1 MATKNFTQFD
11 LRTNLLTSDYI
22 VGYNAA
28 GTGEYR
34 ATVQS
39 FVSLVSTGGG
49 GSPGGPGTQ
58 GIQGI
63 QGQAGSMQG
72 LQGLQGATLQGIQG
86 IAGSGLQ
93 GVQGTF
99 GVQGAAGST
108 QGLQGLQGSRGLAG
122 GVTIDVTNNGNTNYV
137 INGQS
142 NPTLVLTRGYTYHFD
157 VFAIGHVFWIQKVP
171 APYNAGQIYN
181 DGVVNNGT
189 DFGIVSF
196 TIPLTAPTNLYY
208 VSQTDAGMTGSITTV
223 NAGFVQ
229 GLQGLQGL
237 QGMQGGFDV
246 STASWVQTNFL
257 PLTGGIISGNL
268 SVTNSLTATTIS
280 TTGSGNVLID
290 RGNYR
295 YNSDPTIILGANS
308 NQHLRFRVGGDTNNQ
323 IRMTILSSGEI
334 GIGTTLAETAS
345 AGAGGLIVKN
355 NLLVGGTTIKETV
368 NLTLSSVVNG
378 DFENI
383 TSLTAEPGGEWYSG
397 TPIGWTSNNAT
408 PITYTVFNGAGGDR
422 VANVSQVSDGP
433 GLLSFRQ
440 NLGALQTLSDINVT
454 FNYVSSSIAP
464 WSTGTLNAAIYDG
477 SFNALA
483 TNTYT
488 TSGTYILSAA
498 AVPVGTTII
507 VGFWSEGFTT
517 PGLNNVTVAQ
527 VTNTAL
533 TVAGGVSAS
542 SVITSRLQVRDGV
555 VIFTNLP
562 TLSTGLPS
570 GAIWNSNGFLRVV

>member
-11 LRTNLLTSDYI
+11 LRTPLLTSDYI
-22 VGYNAA
+22 VGYKADGSA
-28 GTGEYR
+28 EYK
-34 ATVQS
+34 ATVKQVVDLIQDSDSQTLS
-39 FVSLVSTGGG
+39 FNEANNNLTISSGNTVSLSSFTTNTDFNSYKTDVAS
-49 GSPGGPGTQ
+49 
-58 GIQGI
+58 
-63 QGQAGSMQG
+63 
-72 LQGLQGATLQGIQG
+72 AT
-86 IAGSGLQ
+86 A
-93 GVQGTF
+93 TF
-99 GVQGAAGST
+99 LPTTTYQNASAFSIV
-108 QGLQGLQGSRGLAG
+108 AG
-122 GVTIDVTNNGNTNYV
+122 GNTRTANITIGTN
-137 INGQS
+137 
-142 NPTLVLTRGYTYHFD
+142 
-157 VFAIGHVFWIQKVP
+157 
-171 APYNAGQIYN
+171 
-181 DGVVNNGT
+181 
-189 DFGIVSF
+189 
-196 TIPLTAPTNLYY
+196 
-208 VSQTDAGMTGSITTV
+208 DA
-223 NAGFVQ
+223 
-229 GLQGLQGL
+229 
-237 QGMQGGFDV
+237 
-246 STASWVQTNFL
+246 
-257 PLTGGIISGNL
+257 
-268 SVTNSLTATTIS
+268 
-280 TTGSGNVLID
+280 
-290 RGNYR
+290 Y
-295 YNSDPTIILGANS
+295 
-308 NQHLRFRVGGDTNNQ
+308 HLRFETNNNA
-323 IRMTILSSGEI
+323 RMTILSGGEV
-334 GIGTTLAETAS
+334 GVGTTITETQV
-345 AGAGGLIVKN
+345 AGNGGLIVKN

>member
-11 LRTNLLTSDYI
+11 LRSPLLTSDYI
-22 VGYNAA
+22 VGYKADGSA
-28 GTGEYR
+28 EYK
-34 ATVQS
+34 ATVKQIVDLIQDSDAQTLS
-39 FVSLVSTGGG
+39 FNEANKNLTISSGNTVSLS
-49 GSPGGPGTQ
+49 S
-58 GIQGI
+58 
-63 QGQAGSMQG
+63 
-72 LQGLQGATLQGIQG
+72 
-86 IAGSGLQ
+86 
-93 GVQGTF
+93 
-99 GVQGAAGST
+99 
-108 QGLQGLQGSRGLAG
+108 
-122 GVTIDVTNNGNTNYV
+122 
-137 INGQS
+137 
-142 NPTLVLTRGYTYHFD
+142 
-157 VFAIGHVFWIQKVP
+157 
-171 APYNAGQIYN
+171 
-181 DGVVNNGT
+181 
-189 DFGIVSF
+189 
-196 TIPLTAPTNLYY
+196 
-208 VSQTDAGMTGSITTV
+208 
-223 NAGFVQ
+223 
-229 GLQGLQGL
+229 
-237 QGMQGGFDV
+237 
-246 STASWVQTNFL
+246 FL

-308 NQHLRFRVGGDTNNQ
+308 NQHLRFRAGGDTNNE

-334 GIGTTLAETAS
+334 GVGTTVTETQV
-345 AGAGGLIVKN
+345 AGNGGLIVKN

-454 FNYVSSSIAP
+454 FNYVSPSIAP

-477 SFNALA
+477 SFNVLA

-488 TSGTYILSAA
+488 TSGTYTLSAA
-498 AVPVGTTII
+498 AVPAGTTII
-507 VGFWSEGFTT
+507 VAFWSGAT

-542 SVITSRLQVRDGV
+542 SVITPRLQVRDGV

-570 GAIWNSNGFLRVV
+570 GAIWNSNGVLRVI